1 MTTPAF
7 LDASQRRKTS
17 GKAKKEVGAQ
27 SAAPAD
33 RDDASGSQSVRKAD
47 SPNGNSAK
55 ARRATQGEIKAR
67 RRGQQSASDP
77 ARGTALA
84 ALRALATRPEMI
96 DLAEMVRPGSASGAF
111 AALVD
116 GASTRGPAGS
126 ADRAQ
131 LWRIFGMPWV
141 PEVGNARTA
150 GTLLGS
156 ALGAAVAQLEQ
167 GRRHDAVTVAPVI
180 EAKPLEMQPYEGGGH
195 VFAQHEDG
203 QEGQAGRQQAGKA
216 GDAEGQGDAAQAAP
230 PRRSR

>member
-7 LDASQRRKTS
+7 LDASQRRKTR

-33 RDDASGSQSVRKAD
+33 RDGASGSQSVRKAD

-55 ARRATQGEIKAR
+55 ARRNGYEAEVSRGE
-67 RRGQQSASDP
+67 GQQSVRHRPRETTPLAVM
-77 ARGTALA
+77 ALA
-84 ALRALATRPEMI
+84 SRPDVLAELEEIRPGATRKALGAML
-96 DLAEMVRPGSASGAF
+96 DGAGQKGASGA
-111 AALVD
+111 
-116 GASTRGPAGS
+116 P
-126 ADRAQ
+126 DRAA
-131 LWRIFGMPWV
+131 LWRIVGMPWV
-141 PEVGNARTA
+141 GEGASARAA
-150 GTLLGS
+150 GTMLGS

-203 QEGQAGRQQAGKA
+203 QEGQ
-216 GDAEGQGDAAQAAP
+216 GDAAQAAP